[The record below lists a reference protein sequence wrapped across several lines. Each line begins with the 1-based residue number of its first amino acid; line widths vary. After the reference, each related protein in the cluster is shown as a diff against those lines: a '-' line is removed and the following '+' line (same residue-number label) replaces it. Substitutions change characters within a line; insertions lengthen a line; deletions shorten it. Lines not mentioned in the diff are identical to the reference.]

1 MRCIILAIL
10 LIETDVVAVP
20 LIYELKKDQ
29 TVDFDFHFLNGLH
42 EVPRFPGLEK
52 HFQGPFFQH
61 YAQATADINKVIL
74 ALQSLPDPSSSPE
87 HFARQVRRLCPGD
100 AEPEAATQHVMN
112 FASNSAL
119 GPFDGLLG
127 FSEGASVVANVLIEQ
142 ERSSL
147 FRPFKCA
154 VLVSGT
160 PPLRPD
166 NGRLYLTDE
175 TGERINTPTA
185 HILGEK
191 DPGKRGGLALFNLCT
206 KEAASLYEHKQGHEI
221 PKAPAITRK
230 MAELIREM
238 VAHVEEK
245 S

>member
-1 MRCIILAIL
+1 M
-10 LIETDVVAVP
+10 AVP
-20 LIYELKKDQ
+20 LIYELKKSQ

-42 EVPRFPGLEK
+42 EVPRFPGLENQ
-52 HFQGPFFQH
+52 FQGPFFQH
-61 YAQATADINKVIL
+61 YAQATADINNVIL
-74 ALQSLPDPSSSPE
+74 ALQSLPDPSSSHE

-112 FASNSAL
+112 FARNSAL
-119 GPFDGLLG
+119 GPFNGLLG
-127 FSEGASVVANVLIEQ
+127 FSEGASVAANVLIEQ
-142 ERSSL
+142 ERSSS

-154 VLVSGT
+154 VLISGT

-166 NGRLYLTDE
+166 NGQLFLADE
-175 TGERINTPTA
+175 TGEIINTPTA
-185 HILGEK
+185 HVLGEK
-191 DPGKRGGLALFNLCT
+191 DPGRRGGLALFNLCT
-206 KEAASLYEHKQGHEI
+206 KGAASLYEHKQGHEI
-221 PKAPAITRK
+221 PKVPAVTKK